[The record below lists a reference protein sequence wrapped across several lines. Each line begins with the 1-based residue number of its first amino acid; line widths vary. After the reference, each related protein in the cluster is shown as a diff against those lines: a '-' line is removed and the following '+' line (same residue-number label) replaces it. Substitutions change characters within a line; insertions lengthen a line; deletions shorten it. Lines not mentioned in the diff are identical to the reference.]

1 MGNAVFWTFLVW
13 WISTSNQPDD
23 LSYLACC
30 TVISVVCFFLV
41 VNPWTTDTLEPI
53 KLIGFFYGMSFG
65 LGPLLL
71 AGEGIYRFDYLGGA
85 WLRLLSAGSV
95 WALVGLACLLLGY
108 YLYPARSAKR
118 EEGSLIGP
126 PQEARWVFSSAGII
140 FLVLGAAS
148 YVTLVRLA
156 GGLGHFMSYSAGR
169 ADIFGGVFGGFY
181 FGTFFM
187 IAGLGALACVH
198 AKKHPFMI
206 MTLAVAIG
214 LAYSLFQGREEAFAP
229 IVCGM
234 IAVHYVHKRLKMQ
247 WLAVA
252 GAALILSASFLGYF
266 RAADKSEPRKDFVAE
281 YRQNMQSHFVST
293 LSANL
298 EQMDAFLVAL
308 RYVET
313 THKTFHGR
321 TLISWIE
328 PVDKHLLGDLV
339 HTVGAGRFMDL
350 LVMPQHEFWN
360 TAMSPS
366 ILGELYIN
374 FAGTGIVIG
383 MFLYGLLARALYAR
397 IVAINSN
404 ALFMIVYPYAIWILS
419 KAVIDGTT
427 LFFRP
432 FVVALPMVFAY
443 VLLQLF
449 VSVANIDSDH
459 SLA

>member
-1 MGNAVFWTFLVW
+1 MGNAIFWMFLVW
-13 WISTSNQPDD
+13 WISTSKQPDD
-23 LSYLACC
+23 LAYLVCC

-41 VNPWTTDTLEPI
+41 VNPWTRDTLEPI

-71 AGEGIYRFDYLGGA
+71 AGQGNYHFDYLGGA
-85 WLRLLSAGSV
+85 WVRLLSEGSL
-95 WALVGLACLLLGY
+95 WALAGLACLLLGY
-108 YLYPARSAKR
+108 YVYPARSAKR
-118 EEGSLIGP
+118 EETHGVEP
-126 PQEARWVFSSAGII
+126 PQQARWVFSSIGII
-140 FLVLGAAS
+140 FLGLGAAS
-148 YVTLVRLA
+148 YMILVRLA
-156 GGLGHFMSYSAGR
+156 GGLGHFVSYSAGR

-206 MTLAVAIG
+206 MTLALAIG

-234 IAVHYVHKRLKMQ
+234 IAIHYGHERLKMQ
-247 WLAVA
+247 WLAIA
-252 GAALILSASFLGYF
+252 GAVLIILASFLGYF

-281 YRQNMQSHFVST
+281 YRQNIQTHFVST

-298 EQMDAFLVAL
+298 EQMDAFLIAL

-313 THKTFHGR
+313 THKTFGGR
-321 TLISWIE
+321 TLISWVE
-328 PVDKHLLGDLV
+328 PVDKHILGNVIDS
-339 HTVGAGRFMDL
+339 VGAGRFMDI
-350 LVMPQHEFWN
+350 LVFPEHEMSN
-360 TAMSPS
+360 TALSPS

-383 MFLYGLLARALYAR
+383 LFLYGFFARALYAR
-397 IVAINSN
+397 VVAANRNPLI
-404 ALFMIVYPYAIWILS
+404 MIVYPYAIWILS
-419 KAVIDGTT
+419 KAVIDGVT

-432 FVVALPMVFAY
+432 FVVALPAVLVY
-443 VLLQLF
+443 LLLQLF
-449 VSVANIDSDH
+449 VPVVNIDSDH
-459 SLA
+459 